1 MDSEILTIG
10 RGADAAHLPAL
21 RDIFTASYRPL
32 VLQMY
37 GVVGDFAEAE
47 DLVQEAFVRA
57 AASGLRFLRV
67 DNHEAWL
74 RTTALNLHRNRW
86 RKLRNHARARE
97 RMAAPS
103 DPPDLDSRV
112 DVIDAL
118 RGLPE
123 GQRQVV
129 ALHYFGDLSV
139 DEIAHTLGVA
149 PGTVK
154 SRLSRGREH
163 LAKRLSHEGSS
174 HV

>member
-1 MDSEILTIG
+1 
-10 RGADAAHLPAL
+10 
-21 RDIFTASYRPL
+21 
-32 VLQMY
+32 
-37 GVVGDFAEAE
+37 
-47 DLVQEAFVRA
+47 
-57 AASGLRFLRV
+57 
-67 DNHEAWL
+67 
-74 RTTALNLHRNRW
+74 
-86 RKLRNHARARE
+86 
-97 RMAAPS
+97 MAAPS